1 MWTEDRERKWE
12 VDDVIVPIQRESV
25 QEGCLLGGGG
35 LWWMVFYGVHD
46 VRGVKGGFR
55 KQRRRSG
62 FIGVGFSGLILCCFY
77 SKQRDQ
83 NREVGMYS
91 GWWVC
96 KGSRD
101 SVQLQLLRVEN
112 NI

>member
-25 QEGCLLGGGG
+25 QEGCFGGIR
-35 LWWMVFYGVHD
+35 WMVFYGVHD
-46 VRGVKGGFR
+46 VRWVRGGFR
-55 KQRRRSG
+55 EQRRRSG

-83 NREVGMYS
+83 NREVGMHS

-96 KGSRD
+96 IGSRD
-101 SVQLQLLRVEN
+101 SVQLQLLRVQN

>member
-25 QEGCLLGGGG
+25 QEGCFLGGV
-35 LWWMVFYGVHD
+35 MVFYGVHD

-77 SKQRDQ
+77 LKQRDQ

-96 KGSRD
+96 IGSRD
-101 SVQLQLLRVEN
+101 SVQRQLLRVEN